1 MACPDVA
8 GTSNDPLA
16 GDPGLVTIRAV
27 DLAGE
32 IFADPLRAYTVLA
45 AAALVVLSAAAWLA
59 RLSAAWVPIRTWLL
73 ILPAIFIPLWL
84 GAAAW
89 AIFVTVVA
97 ILGAKEFAKTTGLYS
112 QRPFVL
118 VVYAAIVAVNAAAF
132 ARHDGIFITLP
143 MWSFLALTLV
153 PIVMNRTEAMV
164 QWFALSVMA
173 ITFYG
178 FFLGHLVW
186 LYGSPQGLGYLL
198 YVLTATQLNDV
209 LAFLGGKRF
218 GRHRWTALSPNKTI
232 EGSLFALAATVA
244 LAFVQAPIAFPH
256 LPWYG
261 VLLAGLI
268 VGVGGQVGDLTMALI
283 KRNAGVKDFG
293 GMLPGH
299 GGVTDRTNSLMI
311 TAPTFTH
318 AIGFLFGPT

>member
-1 MACPDVA
+1 MTEVPGPFD
-8 GTSNDPLA
+8 DPL
-16 GDPGLVTIRAV
+16 
-27 DLAGE
+27 LAYVG
-32 IFADPLRAYTVLA
+32 LA
-45 AAALVVLSAAAWLA
+45 AVALVALSVAAWLA
-59 RLSAAWVPIRTWLL
+59 RLSAARVPIQTWLFL
-73 ILPAIFIPLWL
+73 LPAIFIPLWL
-84 GAAAW
+84 GALAW
-89 AIFVTVVA
+89 AIFITIVA
-97 ILGAKEFAKTTGLYS
+97 ILGAKEFAKTTGLYA

-118 VVYAAIVAVNAAAF
+118 VVYAAIIAVNAAAY
-132 ARHDGIFITLP
+132 ARTDGVFLTLP

-153 PIVMNRTEAMV
+153 PILMNRTEQMV

-186 LYGSPQGLGYLL
+186 LYGAPQGLGYLL
-198 YVLTATQLNDV
+198 FVVTATQLNDV

-218 GRHRWTALSPNKTI
+218 GRHTWTALSPNKTI
-232 EGSLFALAATVA
+232 EGSLFALGGTLV
-244 LAFVQAPIAFPH
+244 LAFAQWPIAFPH

-261 VLLAGLI
+261 VLVAGLI

-299 GGVTDRTNSLMI
+299 GGITDRTNSLMV

-318 AIGFLFGPT
+318 AIGFLFGPI